1 MYKHMTTNELN
12 DRIDSFMRRKARRLA
27 ELEAEGVSIDD
38 PGELKEFDMHG
49 WFTQANHP
57 VL

>member
-12 DRIDSFMRRKARRLA
+12 TRIDSFMERKAKRLT
-27 ELEAEGVSIDD
+27 ELEAEGIDIDD

-57 VL
+57 AL